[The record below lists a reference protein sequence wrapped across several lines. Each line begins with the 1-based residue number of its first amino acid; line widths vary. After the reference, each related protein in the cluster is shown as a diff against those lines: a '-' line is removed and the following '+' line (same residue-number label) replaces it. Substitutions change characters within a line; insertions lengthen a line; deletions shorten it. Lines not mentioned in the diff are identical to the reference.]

1 MKAELRVRMYD
12 PTRGLPNPV
21 RMKCGMAMND
31 VTEQK
36 IKVDGML
43 EELKAIAAAQARGS
57 QTLTS
62 IPRLTIW
69 RSSRKTDPAPAMF
82 EPKIYLVLQ
91 GAKRLTVGSKT
102 FDYFAGG
109 YSVSSVSLPF
119 NVQVL
124 EASPER
130 PYLGLDLKLDAGI
143 IASLLLEMPEVREPA
158 SPAFALLKTSDG
170 MIEPL
175 QRMMRLL
182 CTTEDIPVLAP
193 LMERELYYRILRGP
207 MGSAMRQVVQSQT
220 RFSQVR
226 KAVDW
231 ICSNADSPLRID
243 QLAASVGMS
252 ATSFHRHFK
261 AVTALSPLAYQKQIR
276 LLSAR
281 RLLISGGNDVT
292 RVAFAVG
299 YESSSQFSREYAR
312 MFGLPPTRD
321 TARLRQSI
329 SNPDR

>member
-1 MKAELRVRMYD
+1 
-12 PTRGLPNPV
+12 
-21 RMKCGMAMND
+21 MND

-36 IKVDGML
+36 IKADGML
-43 EELKAIAAAQARGS
+43 QELKAIAVAYARGS

-69 RSSRKTDPAPAMF
+69 RSSRKIDPVPAIF
-82 EPKIYLVLQ
+82 EPKIFLVLQ
-91 GAKRLTVGSKT
+91 GAKRLTVGGKT
-102 FDYFAGG
+102 LDYFAGD

-119 NVQVL
+119 NMQVL

-130 PYLGLDLKLDAGI
+130 PYLGLDLNLDAGI
-143 IASLLLEMPEVREPA
+143 IASLLLEIPEVSEPA
-158 SPAFALLKTSDG
+158 PPAFALLKTSDG
-170 MIEPL
+170 ILEPL

-182 CTTEDIPVLAP
+182 RTPEDIPVLAP
-193 LMERELYYRILRGP
+193 LVERELYYRILRGP

-226 KAVDW
+226 KAVEW
-231 ICSNADSPLRID
+231 IGSHADSPLRIE

-252 ATSFHRHFK
+252 ATSLHRHFK

-281 RLLISGGNDVT
+281 RLLTSGGNDVT

-312 MFGLPPTRD
+312 LFGQSPARD

-329 SNPDR
+329 ANPDL